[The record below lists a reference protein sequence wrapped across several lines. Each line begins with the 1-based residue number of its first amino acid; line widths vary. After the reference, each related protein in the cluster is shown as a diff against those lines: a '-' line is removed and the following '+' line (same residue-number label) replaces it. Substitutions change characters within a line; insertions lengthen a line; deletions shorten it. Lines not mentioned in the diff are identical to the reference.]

1 MSRKITLICEIGCN
15 HRGDMNTA
23 KEMIK
28 VAAEYCKVDIVKF
41 QKRTNKELLSN
52 DEYNKS
58 HPVPENSYGSTYG
71 EHREKLEFTLEQ
83 HKILK
88 KECEKFNVIYSTS
101 VWDLNA
107 AIEIVELNPKLIKIP
122 SATNT
127 DMKLL
132 DFFLETIKEKFISL
146 SE

>member
-1 MSRKITLICEIGCN
+1 
-15 HRGDMNTA
+15 
-23 KEMIK
+23 MIK
-28 VAAEYCKVDIVKF
+28 VAAEYCNVHIVKF
-41 QKRTNKELLSN
+41 QRTNKDLLSN
-52 DEYNKS
+52 EEYNKP

-71 EHREKLEFTLEQ
+71 EHREKLEFTFEQ

-107 AIEIVELNPKLIKIP
+107 AVEIVKLNPKLIKIP

-127 DMKLL
+127 DLKLL
-132 DFFLETIKEKFISL
+132 DFLFRNYKGEIHISL
-146 SE
+146 GMTKKLKKNK